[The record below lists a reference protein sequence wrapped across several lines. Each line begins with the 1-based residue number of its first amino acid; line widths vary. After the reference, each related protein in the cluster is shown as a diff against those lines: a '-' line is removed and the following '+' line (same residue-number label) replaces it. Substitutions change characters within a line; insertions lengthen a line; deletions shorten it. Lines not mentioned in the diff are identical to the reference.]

1 VAASIFD
8 SVLYR
13 DLLHDAEVGAL
24 FSDGAELR
32 AMLLVEGALAEAQG
46 TLGLIPEAS
55 AAAIARAAR
64 EVVLDPGALAR
75 ETAVNAVC
83 VPALVAA
90 FRTAMGA
97 PEHAAWVHWG
107 ATSQDIIDTA
117 LMLRLGRLCDIL
129 DARLVA
135 LIAALGSLAERHA
148 ALPMAARTW
157 GQAATPTSFGAVV
170 AGWGW
175 PVLRHRARL
184 AALRPRLLCA
194 SLAGAA
200 GTLAAMGPQG
210 PEVER
215 RMAGALGL
223 GLAEGNWHAGRDN
236 IAEFAGWLA
245 QMAGSLAKMGED
257 LLILARSDV
266 GEVRIGGGG
275 GSSTM
280 PQKQNPVAPSL
291 IVALARFA
299 NAQAGAVTAA
309 LPHREAR
316 DAAAWITEWLALPGL
331 AMAAARALAL
341 AAELPTRLVPQPAR
355 MAANIDLDGLG
366 LIHAEALSF
375 ALARLMPRP
384 EAQAAVKALCKQA
397 QAEGMPLAQ
406 LVAARWPE
414 HDLAAAFDP
423 AAYLGTAP
431 TEAHAFAA
439 AARAG

>member
-1 VAASIFD
+1 MAVSPFD
-8 SVLYR
+8 SALYR
-13 DLLHDAEVGAL
+13 DLLHDAEVGPL

-46 TLGLIPEAS
+46 ALGLIPAES
-55 AAAIARAAR
+55 ADAIARAAR
-64 EVVLDPGALAR
+64 EVVLDPGALAH
-75 ETAVNAVC
+75 ETGANAVC
-83 VPALVAA
+83 VPALVSA
-90 FRTAMGA
+90 FRAAMGA

-117 LMLRLGRLCDIL
+117 LMLRLARVCDIL
-129 DARLVA
+129 DARL
-135 LIAALGSLAERHA
+135 AALAEALGGLADRHA

-210 PEVER
+210 PEAAR

-223 GLAEGNWHAGRDN
+223 GVAEGNWHAGRDGL
-236 IAEFAGWLA
+236 AEFAGWLA

-280 PQKQNPVAPSL
+280 PQKQNPVTPSL

-299 NAQAGAVTAA
+299 NAQAGAMTAA

-341 AAELPTRLVPQPAR
+341 AADLPARLVPQPGR
-355 MAANIDLDGLG
+355 MAANIDVDGLG

-384 EAQAAVKALCKQA
+384 EAQAAVKALCKEA
-397 QAEGMPLAQ
+397 QAEGTPLAR

-423 AAYLGTAP
+423 AAYLGIAP
-431 TEAHAFAA
+431 TEARAFAA

>member
-1 VAASIFD
+1 MAASIFD